1 MKFYLSYGAGV
12 GSEALRLW
20 LIENNWPHEAVYV
33 DHGCDWPET
42 REFVK
47 TVPNLTVVKPD
58 VEGFDN
64 LYEYCLHYRI
74 TPFIRFRWCTVKFKI
89 RPLYNYFKHPC
100 FVYLGFTID
109 EAQRVKNSRK
119 DDIHNFSPLVAMG
132 WTRKNCVEYIK
143 SKNMFVPPRSACWFC
158 PLQNKGRWKLLRRKH
173 PELYIKAK
181 DLEALAVEKA
191 KEKGIEVN
199 DLALFKG
206 PGELLENITQE
217 RQGELF

>member
-47 TVPNLTVVKPD
+47 TVPNLTVIKPD

-64 LYEYCLHYRI
+64 LYNYCLHYKMVPSFKQRY
-74 TPFIRFRWCTVKFKI
+74 CSDKFKV
-89 RPLYNYFKHPC
+89 RVLLKYFKRPC
-100 FVYLGFTID
+100 VTYLGFTI
-109 EAQRVKNSRK
+109 EETHRMKNSK
-119 DDIHNFSPLVAMG
+119 DDDHFKQYPLISMG
-132 WTRKNCVEYIK
+132 MTRRDCEAYIR
-143 SKNMFVPPRSACWFC
+143 SKGVPVPMRSGCWFC
-158 PLQNKGRWKLLRRKH
+158 PSQRKGQWKLLRRRH
-173 PELYIKAK
+173 PDLYK
-181 DLEALAVEKA
+181 KA
-191 KEKGIEVN
+191 KE
-199 DLALFKG
+199 
-206 PGELLENITQE
+206 LERVSTNRRKEQGKDPLTISRSMMKLEDITQE

>member
-47 TVPNLTVVKPD
+47 TVPNLTVIKPD

-64 LYEYCLHYRI
+64 LYEYCLHYKMV
-74 TPFIRFRWCTVKFKI
+74 PSFKQKFCSDKFKV
-89 RPLYNYFKHPC
+89 RVLLKYFKRPC
-100 FVYLGFTID
+100 ITYLGFTIE
-109 EAQRVKNSRK
+109 EAHRMKDSR
-119 DDIHNFSPLVAMG
+119 DPEIFNQFPLISMS
-132 WTRKNCVEYIK
+132 WTRKECEKYIA
-143 SKNMFVPPRSACWFC
+143 SRNMLVPMRSGCWFC
-158 PLQNKGRWKLLRRKH
+158 PNQRKGQWKLLRKRH
-173 PELYIKAK
+173 PNLYAKAK
-181 DLEALAVEKA
+181 KLEKLNMEARAT
-191 KEKGIEVN
+191 KGKDPLTLSRSGIM
-199 DLALFKG
+199 
-206 PGELLENITQE
+206 LENITQE